1 MTHHSNL
8 EVDEM
13 APKATVLAP
22 SGMLGYGIPEAS
34 FAEGLKRDPD
44 VIAIDA
50 GSTDPGPYYLGAGVS
65 YTNRSVVKKD
75 LALMLEAG
83 YERGIPVLVGTAGGG
98 GGRPHLE
105 WLTAI
110 AREICGERGYH
121 FRVALIDGEMDKEW
135 LKGQVRDGRA
145 RTFET
150 EWDLTEDEVDRS
162 SRVVAQ
168 MGPEPFM
175 RALDEGATLILA
187 GRASDPGVMAAYPLR
202 LGLDPGVTIHM
213 GKILECGA
221 AAAYPRHGSDC
232 LLGFLYEDHFLVEP
246 PNPAKVCTVA
256 SVAAHTLYERADPY
270 RSYWPGGLVD
280 LTGSRFEQHD
290 ERTVKVSGTKF
301 HPSDEYWVKLEGAAR
316 VGYRT
321 ITIAG
326 TRDPILLAN
335 FDQYQANVRER
346 IRSTLPQL
354 EEGRDYR
361 LIYHVYGKDGVMGA
375 LEPQKEITS
384 HELGLV
390 IDVVAETEDLSR
402 TVLAI
407 ARSLSLHSTY
417 PGRKAIAGN
426 LAFPFS
432 PSDIGVGDVYE
443 FNVYHLLRVDD
454 PVSPFPTTY
463 EDW

>member
-1 MTHHSNL
+1 
-8 EVDEM
+8 
-13 APKATVLAP
+13 
-22 SGMLGYGIPEAS
+22 MLGYGVPPAS
-34 FAEGLKRDPD
+34 FAEGMKRDPD

-65 YTNRSVVKKD
+65 YTNRNLVKTD
-75 LALMLEAG
+75 MALLLEAG
-83 YERGIPVLVGTAGGG
+83 YERSIPVLVGSAGGG

-105 WLTAI
+105 WLAGV
-110 AREICGERGYH
+110 AREICHERGYS
-121 FRVALIDGEMDKEW
+121 FKVALIDGEMDKEW
-135 LKGQVRDGRA
+135 LKRQIRAGRTRA
-145 RTFET
+145 FET
-150 EWDLTEDEVDRS
+150 DWELTEAEVDRA

-168 MGPEPFM
+168 MGPQPFM
-175 RALDEGATLILA
+175 RALNEGANLILG
-187 GRASDPGVMAAYPLR
+187 GRASDPGVMAAYALR
-202 LGLDPGVTIHM
+202 LGFDPGIAIHM

-232 LLGFLYEDHFLVEP
+232 LLGVLHEDHFLVEP

-256 SVAAHTLYERADPY
+256 SVAAHTLYERSDPY
-270 RSYWPGGLVD
+270 RSHWPGGLID
-280 LTGSRFEQHD
+280 LTNSVFEQHD
-290 ERTVKVSGTKF
+290 ERTVRVSGTRF
-301 HPSDEYWVKLEGAAR
+301 QPSDEYWVKLEGAAR

-326 TRDPILLAN
+326 TRDPILIAN
-335 FDQYQANVRER
+335 FETYEANVREK
-346 IRSTLPQL
+346 IASTLPHL
-354 EEGRDYR
+354 GEGDYR
-361 LIYHVYGKDGVMGA
+361 LLFHVYGRDGVMGP
-375 LEPQKEITS
+375 LEPQKRITS

-390 IDVVAETEDLSR
+390 IEVVAETEDLSR

-407 ARSLSLHSTY
+407 ARSVSLHSTY

-443 FNVYHLLRVDD
+443 FNVYHLLRLDD
-454 PVSPFPTTY
+454 PVAPFPIRY